1 MAVKA
6 IKVTSLFL
14 ICLIKIDSISNAC
27 VTNEVV
33 SSDLLLKTTKTKNAN
48 DNKFGSTLIVNSL
61 SQNHLESIF
70 YILSAK
76 RLIKT

>member
-6 IKVTSLFL
+6 IKVASIFL

-33 SSDLLLKTTKTKNAN
+33 SSDFLMKTTKTKNAN
-48 DNKFGSTLIVNSL
+48 DNKFGSTLIVNSV